1 MKREKLSTRLTEAM
15 EIRGFRAVDL
25 IERTGIPK
33 VTLSYYMSG
42 KTEPKNDRVYILAKA
57 LDVSEAWLL
66 GFDVPMYR
74 TDEQKKNDHLA
85 EMVVKMREN
94 EKFYELAVKLS
105 AMDDEQLDLIDK
117 LVSGLTK

>member
-1 MKREKLSTRLTEAM
+1 MKREKLCNRLTEAM
-15 EIRGFRAVDL
+15 EIRGLRAVDL
-25 IERTGIPK
+25 IDRTGIPK

-42 KTEPKNDRVYILAKA
+42 KTEPKNDRVYIIAKA

-74 TDEQKKNDHLA
+74 TDEQKKNDQLA
-85 EMVVKMREN
+85 ELIATMREN
-94 EKFYELAVKLS
+94 NKYYELAVKLS
-105 AMDDEQLDLIDK
+105 TMDEEQLDLIDK

>member
-1 MKREKLSTRLTEAM
+1 MKREKLCNRLSEAM
-15 EIRGFRAVDL
+15 EIRGLRAVDL
-25 IERTGIPK
+25 VDRTGIPK

-42 KTEPKNDRVYILAKA
+42 KTEPKNDRVFILAKA
-57 LDVSEAWLL
+57 LDISEAWLL

-85 EMVVKMREN
+85 EMVATMREN
-94 EKFYELAVKLS
+94 EKFYSLALKLS
-105 AMDDEQLDLIDK
+105 QMDAEQLDLIDK